1 MAFTPAVSAAA
12 TPRPI
17 HARASTRGTNPR
29 DAPKQH
35 GAAGRDNQQCAL
47 DPPRAVAIQQYADR
61 DLSRRE
67 GQEID
72 RREETKIRCT
82 ERQIGRELVGDQR
95 VDGSEQI
102 CQVKSDGERQQHANN
117 WPPLP
122 RQIPAWPPRLL
133 S

>member
-1 MAFTPAVSAAA
+1 MRMWVGREKKLGGS
-12 TPRPI
+12 PRCPSEPEG
-17 HARASTRGTNPR
+17 AESPR
-29 DAPKQH
+29 CAEQH

-82 ERQIGRELVGDQR
+82 ERQTGRELVGDQR

-102 CQVKSDGERQQHANN
+102 CKVKSDGER
-117 WPPLP
+117 
-122 RQIPAWPPRLL
+122 
-133 S
+133 